1 MRWDRLAASLVAG
14 QGVRFPRPRGSYVS
28 VCLDAQMAMVYLC
41 RTVDHVDMS
50 HPLATFDPDD
60 IRDST
65 ADVGLPGW
73 AKTLVERVREAA
85 ASGQTVTVTAEER
98 RLTPEQMARRL
109 GVHRSTIVR
118 KILAGEIRAD
128 KVGNRHCVPYSEFQ
142 RYREDMLDRIARA
155 SAPDV
160 EAELFGDQ

>member
-1 MRWDRLAASLVAG
+1 MYPSM
-14 QGVRFPRPRGSYVS
+14 P
-28 VCLDAQMAMVYLC
+28 DAQMAMVYL
-41 RTVDHVDMS
+41 RSSAYHGGMS

-65 ADVGLPGW
+65 ADVGLPSW
-73 AKTLVERVREAA
+73 AKTLVDRVREAA

-98 RLTPEQMARRL
+98 MLTPEQMARRL
-109 GVHRSTIVR
+109 GLHRSTIAR
-118 KILAGEIRAD
+118 KILAGEIRAL
-128 KVGNRHCVPYSEFQ
+128 KVGNRHRVPYSEFQ
-142 RYREDMLDRIARA
+142 RYREHMLDRIARA